1 MEIHYTAEFKRN
13 LRHLM
18 KKYPTIRSDLE
29 PLLLNLQSGE
39 ICGDLVQHIGYQVYK
54 VRLPNR
60 DAKRG
65 KSGGYRVIYYL
76 QTNEHI
82 ILVTIYSKIEQG
94 DINPQQIKRIIKT
107 FDASS

>member
-39 ICGDLVQHIGYQVYK
+39 ICGDLMQHVGYK

-76 QTNEHI
+76 QMSEHI
-82 ILVTIYSKIEQG
+82 ILVSVYSKIEQG
-94 DINPQQIKRIIKT
+94 DINPQQIKKIIET
-107 FDASS
+107 FDAAS

>member
-60 DAKRG
+60 D
-65 KSGGYRVIYYL
+65 
-76 QTNEHI
+76 
-82 ILVTIYSKIEQG
+82 
-94 DINPQQIKRIIKT
+94 INPQQIKKIIKT
-107 FDASS
+107 FDVSS

>member
-39 ICGDLVQHIGYQVYK
+39 TCGDLV
-54 VRLPNR
+54 
-60 DAKRG
+60 
-65 KSGGYRVIYYL
+65 
-76 QTNEHI
+76 
-82 ILVTIYSKIEQG
+82 
-94 DINPQQIKRIIKT
+94 
-107 FDASS
+107 